1 MVHAICVV
9 VVVAFLAREIHGRSI
24 LIPSDSPEL
33 PSTVEKDH
41 EELKRVKKSFLS
53 IPFVR
58 KLNYLFKM

>member
-1 MVHAICVV
+1 MVRAICVV

-33 PSTVEKDH
+33 HSTVEKDH
-41 EELKRVKKSFLS
+41 ELKRVKKSFLS

-58 KLNYLFKM
+58 KLNYLF